1 MSMKGKL
8 PIIFQGNMGVKGYFS
23 TINKIEGKYYKW
35 DNLYRVLWNPNTSK
49 CERDRITDGLLGN
62 ALRIRY
68 DEYTE
73 YMRQANR
80 VRPRSKMMKQII
92 LTDRKPNNQVKP

>member
-8 PIIFQGNMGVKGYFS
+8 PIIFHRHMSAEQFYS
-23 TINKIEGKYYKW
+23 TINKVEGAYCRWVELHTALYVPTIMQISDKYANKW
-35 DNLYRVLWNPNTSK
+35 FSNTHKRMHSTY
-49 CERDRITDGLLGN
+49 I
-62 ALRIRY
+62 
-68 DEYTE
+68 E